1 MSGRRGST
9 ARRMRRRPAPGQT
22 GSCPWRRRREPS
34 RVRSAARPVDAWGLP
49 WSVRSVHGAGVV
61 VRALPRRSASA
72 PRRSTAARVSGGI
85 AWRRTNGAGRGR
97 SPASHPNRRTPQRP
111 GNRRFAGSSADPRHR
126 APSLRCFPRLAAVP
140 RPGRAGPTVGLHRF
154 AIVRPPLR
162 GRPPVA
168 VVVRRG
174 GSDAPGF
181 RVELRASP
189 AAGIRDQ
196 ERCPPQSSP
205 APAMPAARP
214 RSACVRPDTKA
225 GSSYAEP
232 SRSRR
237 ISARRCRRST
247 CPAGSRWSGCSCDRR
262 ASGPETTSSSGSET
276 QFGRSIRIAGRSCS
290 KTASRWRS
298 RTWSS
303 QPEAA
308 RADSTPRGR
317 TSATSFYLRSLEDAD
332 AIRNALVPGRRL
344 VVVGGGYIGLEI
356 ASTAKGLGLEVC
368 VVEAADRILGRVT
381 APEMSDY
388 YTRAHRARG
397 VDVRL
402 AAGVTSFE
410 GQQHRSGRRLRGG
423 DDPRPMSS

>member
-1 MSGRRGST
+1 
-9 ARRMRRRPAPGQT
+9 MRRRPAPGRT

-49 WSVRSVHGAGVV
+49 WSVRSVHGAGVSSAGSLV
-61 VRALPRRSASA
+61 DPFPCRGVRPRHASPVALR
-72 PRRSTAARVSGGI
+72 
-85 AWRRTNGAGRGR
+85 GAGRTVRVGDGHR
-97 SPASHPNRRTPQRP
+97 LLTRIVAHRNVPGTGDSPAVPPTLDIALHPFDASRTLQPL
-111 GNRRFAGSSADPRHR
+111 AGPAER
-126 APSLRCFPRLAAVP
+126 
-140 RPGRAGPTVGLHRF
+140 GPTVGLHRF

-162 GRPPVA
+162 GRPPAA

-174 GSDAPGF
+174 GSGAPGF
-181 RVELRASP
+181 RVESRASP

-196 ERCPPQSSP
+196 ERCPPPSSP

-247 CPAGSRWSGCSCDRR
+247 CPASSRWSGCSCDRR

-276 QFGRSIRIAGRSCS
+276 RFGRSIRIAGRSCS
-290 KTASRWRS
+290 KTGSRWRS

-317 TSATSFYLRSLEDAD
+317 TSATSS
-332 AIRNALVPGRRL
+332 I
-344 VVVGGGYIGLEI
+344 
-356 ASTAKGLGLEVC
+356 
-368 VVEAADRILGRVT
+368 
-381 APEMSDY
+381 
-388 YTRAHRARG
+388 
-397 VDVRL
+397 
-402 AAGVTSFE
+402 
-410 GQQHRSGRRLRGG
+410 
-423 DDPRPMSS
+423 